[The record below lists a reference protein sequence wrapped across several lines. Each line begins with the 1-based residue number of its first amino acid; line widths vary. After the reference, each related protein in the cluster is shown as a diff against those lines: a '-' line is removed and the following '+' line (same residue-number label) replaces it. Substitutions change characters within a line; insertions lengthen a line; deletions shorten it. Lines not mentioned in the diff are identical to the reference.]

1 MAEEKVRTTITL
13 PVELDR
19 QLRESVP
26 LRKRSAFIAEAVTKL
41 LREAERGEA
50 WDEAAGICSDEDYP
64 HWRTP
69 ADVRRY
75 IAESRDPANW
85 RRPASDEG

>member
-13 PVELDR
+13 PVQLDK

-26 LRKRSAFIAEAVTKL
+26 PRKRSEFIAEAVAERL
-41 LREAERGEA
+41 RLIELREAMA
-50 WDEAAGICSDEDYP
+50 EAAGICKDEDYP

-75 IAESRDPANW
+75 IDESRDPKNW
-85 RRPASDEG
+85 RRTQDDGV